1 MKRVFNWAGQAL
13 LYGIF
18 AAFVVIFSQWPA
30 YAPLAPEEA
39 LIKLSF
45 VHHGQRVAECRPYTA
60 EELAKLAPNMRAPLK
75 CERER
80 APVTIELDIDGTL
93 AYRYTAAPSGLSRDG
108 ASTVYKRL
116 ELPAG
121 KHRIA
126 VRMRDTT
133 AASGFTYQHDAT
145 VDLVPAQVLVIDFD
159 SERGEIVLL

>member
-1 MKRVFNWAGQAL
+1 MKRVLNWAGQAL

-18 AAFVVIFSQWPA
+18 AAFVAIFSQWPV
-30 YAPLAPEEA
+30 YAPLAPDEA

-75 CERER
+75 CGRER
-80 APVTIELDIDGTL
+80 APVTIELDIDGAL

-133 AASGFTYQHDAT
+133 ATSGFTYQHDAT

>member
-60 EELAKLAPNMRAPLK
+60 DELAKLAPNMRAPLK
-75 CERER
+75 CGRER
-80 APVTIELDIDGTL
+80 APVTIELDIDGAL
-93 AYRYTAAPSGLSRDG
+93 AYRYTAAPSGLSRN
-108 ASTVYKRL
+108 SSQPTQRVP
-116 ELPAG
+116 LPQAPEIEPSLL
-121 KHRIA
+121 KIFMA
-126 VRMRDTT
+126 A
-133 AASGFTYQHDAT
+133 AASRACGRCKT
-145 VDLVPAQVLVIDFD
+145 IN
-159 SERGEIVLL
+159 

>member
-1 MKRVFNWAGQAL
+1 MNRLFVLAGQAL
-13 LYGIF
+13 LYGSF
-18 AAFVVIFSQWPA
+18 ALLVGLFSRWPA
-30 YAPLAPEEA
+30 YAPLEADEA

-45 VHHGQRVAECRPYTA
+45 VHHGQRIAECRPYTA

-80 APVTIELDIDGTL
+80 APVAVELDIDGAP

-116 ELPAG
+116 EVPAG
-121 KHRIA
+121 THRIS

-133 AASGFTYQHDAT
+133 ATSGFNHQHEAT
-145 VDLVPAQVLVIDFD
+145 VELKPAQVLVIDFD
-159 SERGEIVLL
+159 AERGGIVLL

>member
-1 MKRVFNWAGQAL
+1 
-13 LYGIF
+13 
-18 AAFVVIFSQWPA
+18 
-30 YAPLAPEEA
+30 
-39 LIKLSF
+39 
-45 VHHGQRVAECRPYTA
+45 
-60 EELAKLAPNMRAPLK
+60 MRAPLK
-75 CERER
+75 CGRER
-80 APVTIELDIDGTL
+80 APVTIELDIDGAL

-133 AASGFTYQHDAT
+133 ATSGFTYQHDAT

>member
-1 MKRVFNWAGQAL
+1 MCIRD
-13 LYGIF
+13 
-18 AAFVVIFSQWPA
+18 S
-30 YAPLAPEEA
+30 
-39 LIKLSF
+39 IKLSF

-60 EELAKLAPNMRAPLK
+60 DELAKLAPNMRAPLK
-75 CERER
+75 CGRER
-80 APVTIELDIDGTL
+80 APVTIELDIDGAL

-133 AASGFTYQHDAT
+133 ATSGFTYQHDAT

>member
-1 MKRVFNWAGQAL
+1 MKRVLNWAGQAL

-18 AAFVVIFSQWPA
+18 AAFVAIFSQWPV

-60 EELAKLAPNMRAPLK
+60 DELAKLAPNMRAPLK
-75 CERER
+75 CGRER
-80 APVTIELDIDGTL
+80 APVTIELDIDGAL

-133 AASGFTYQHDAT
+133 ATSGFTYQHDAT

>member
-1 MKRVFNWAGQAL
+1 MKRVLVLAGQAL
-13 LYGIF
+13 LYGSF
-18 AAFVVIFSQWPA
+18 ALLVGVFSKWPS
-30 YAPLAPEEA
+30 YAPLAADEA

-45 VHHGQRVAECRPYTA
+45 VHHGARVAECRPYTA

-80 APVTIELDIDGTL
+80 APVTVELDIDGAP

-116 ELPAG
+116 EVPAG
-121 KHRIA
+121 THRIT

-133 AASGFTYQHDAT
+133 ATSGFNHQHEAT
-145 VDLVPAQVLVIDFD
+145 VNLKPSQVLVIDFD
-159 SERGEIVLL
+159 AERGGIVLL

>member
-1 MKRVFNWAGQAL
+1 MKRVFDWAGQAL
-13 LYGIF
+13 LYGGF
-18 AAFVVIFSQWPA
+18 AVFVGTFSQWPT
-30 YAPLAPEEA
+30 YEPLAPDQA

-60 EELAKLAPNMRAPLK
+60 DELAKLAPNMRAPLK

-80 APVTIELDIDGTL
+80 APVRVELDIDGVP
-93 AYRYTAAPSGLSRDG
+93 AYQHVAEPSGLSRDG

-116 ELPAG
+116 EVPAG
-121 KHRIA
+121 KHRIT

-133 AASGFTYQHDAT
+133 ATSGFTYQHDAT

-159 SERGEIVLL
+159 AQRGEIILL